1 MNVGARR
8 GSSAAG
14 VSTAASSQNGAS
26 KVTEFS
32 IGIAPISLK
41 LKRKLLYPPARNSP
55 GPSVT
60 SPKVTRGPTA
70 SMSRVSSEHGTDLC
84 PPSEPSAAVG
94 RSCAPQHMNTNRL
107 GSATSV
113 SPVDSSTTTVRENSN
128 ATVKPRR
135 FTEASAFLCVT
146 TSDTYISLAAA
157 APPVMAASTAPTR
170 TRSSEGSDDQV
181 VTENLRSPDARSGQ
195 PSAAA
200 CRSERRRSWG
210 SRSLRGRVRD
220 AGSIEDVAC
229 VVGCD
234 HEMMGSRAST
244 SRAARIRARER
255 RIARAKRRWPPSS
268 GTRGTPK
275 KETPREFPPSPAE
288 TSSPPARRASTT
300 AAAPGSFDSTTIGC
314 NARARIASAAA
325 AMRLYRVMVSPASA
339 RFFGTAVGRKSND
352 GSGRARV
359 VCARD
364 PASG

>member
-14 VSTAASSQNGAS
+14 LSTAASSQNGAS

-70 SMSRVSSEHGTDLC
+70 SMSRMSSEHGTDLC

-113 SPVDSSTTTVRENSN
+113 SPVDSSTTTVRENSK
-128 ATVKPRR
+128 ATVTPRR
-135 FTEASAFLCVT
+135 FTDASAFLCVT
-146 TSDTYISLAAA
+146 TSETYISLAAA

-195 PSAAA
+195 PSAWA

-244 SRAARIRARER
+244 SRAARIRRK
-255 RIARAKRRWPPSS
+255 ARAKRRWPPSS
-268 GTRGTPK
+268 GSRGTPK
-275 KETPREFPPSPAE
+275 KETLREFPPSPADA
-288 TSSPPARRASTT
+288 SSPPARRASTT